1 MESYKDSIEYFLS
14 YFECAVPGDVS
25 LGSLVVFSERHA
37 HEDESEEPVMWDEKD
52 LPRTWYQMRFVD
64 SVNKS
69 KYIKKMAYAESMD
82 VYHITPKK
90 LSKALTSID
99 LQFLKKITPNDLVEY
114 DGDDGNESSSIKQIR
129 LKNEGL
135 MNFVAH
141 ELSTRKNYNYFFK
154 VLEHLEKIRN
164 FNSIHCI
171 TRAFQ
176 MQKLDLK
183 SLGKLSVY
191 VKTSLSYFDMRQ
203 VLDELTADD
212 MFLVCPIDVYIKDI
226 EESNKNRGSEVAS
239 MRFCRLV
246 EILIRLQT
254 QEHDLRIPH
263 ITEHFLFTR
272 FWKYARNNSVLYIQ
286 DDAMK
291 YDGQFLLL

>member
-1 MESYKDSIEYFLS
+1 MESYKDSIEYFLR
-14 YFECAVPGDVS
+14 YFECAMPDDVS
-25 LGSLVVFSERHA
+25 LGSLVLFSEENAR
-37 HEDESEEPVMWDEKD
+37 EEESEAPVMWDEKD
-52 LPRTWYQMRFVD
+52 LPRTWYQVQFVD
-64 SVNKS
+64 GSNKR
-69 KYIKKMAYAESMD
+69 KYIKRMAHAESMD
-82 VYHITPKK
+82 VYHITPKR

-99 LQFLKKITPNDLVEY
+99 LQLLKKITPNDLVGY
-114 DGDDGNESSSIKQIR
+114 DGSEGSELNSIKQIR

-141 ELSTRKNYNYFFK
+141 ELSTKRNYDYFFK
-154 VLEHLEKIRN
+154 VLEYLEKIRN

-183 SLGKLSVY
+183 RLGKLSVY
-191 VKTSLSYFDMRQ
+191 VKASLSYFDMRQ

-212 MFLVCPIDVYIKDI
+212 VFLVCPIDVYIKDV

-246 EILIRLQT
+246 EILIRLQD
-254 QEHDLRIPH
+254 QQHDVGISHRI
-263 ITEHFLFTR
+263 EHFLFSK
-272 FWKYARNNSVLYIQ
+272 FWKYARKNSILYIQ
-286 DDAMK
+286 DDVMK